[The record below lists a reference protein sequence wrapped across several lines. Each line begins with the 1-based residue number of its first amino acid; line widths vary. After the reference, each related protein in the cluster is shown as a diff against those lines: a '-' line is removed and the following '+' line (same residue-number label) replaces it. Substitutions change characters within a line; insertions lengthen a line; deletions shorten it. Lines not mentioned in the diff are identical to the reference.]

1 MIKKNTT
8 FLKCEFGQ
16 NFLDNLYLLAVLG
29 SGFAMVA
36 AEEELAVEQLDPHHR
51 KDEEEQH
58 VHDQDIEHI
67 SKQNFAMT
75 YDVQG
80 EPEMLAKTNGSPI

>member
-8 FLKCEFGQ
+8 LLKCEFGQ

-29 SGFAMVA
+29 SGFAVVA
-36 AEEELAVEQLDPHHR
+36 AEEELAVEQLDPNHR

-67 SKQNFAMT
+67 LQRVDNTVEHGLNKPKSEIS
-75 YDVQG
+75 DR
-80 EPEMLAKTNGSPI
+80 I

>member
-1 MIKKNTT
+1 M
-8 FLKCEFGQ
+8 
-16 NFLDNLYLLAVLG
+16 YLLAVLG
-29 SGFAMVA
+29 SGFAVVA

-67 SKQNFAMT
+67 SKQHLAYAERRSNT
-75 YDVQG
+75 KVQIY
-80 EPEMLAKTNGSPI
+80 LNSSWTIAKWRRCKYSP